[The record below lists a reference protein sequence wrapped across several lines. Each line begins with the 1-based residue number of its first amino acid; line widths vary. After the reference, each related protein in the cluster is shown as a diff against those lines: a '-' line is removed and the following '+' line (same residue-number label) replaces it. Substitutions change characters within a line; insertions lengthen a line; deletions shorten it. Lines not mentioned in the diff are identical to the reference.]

1 LGGLFD
7 QSGGEASS
15 VLFDDRLFRALVV
28 QRSRKYVCESQRLHG
43 GHTVLFPKKQ
53 DPKIAAYSIKQ
64 TYGHLLSHIELAFRK
79 EKPLFSLALYNPLA
93 FWIGDPAAVQEWDRT
108 RQTQVVR
115 LIRLLF
121 LKRFESSA
129 RAFEH
134 SCQTLLLKLLA
145 FLKKNI
151 DAAEVTETRRHEAWL
166 AQNNEVLAHVAS
178 RRAEF
183 TDEDDAE
190 EDDMA
195 DEFAD
200 VFDCLPRDDYDVPAI
215 INECYSDL
223 AQVVDFITELKSF
236 EPAHDNKLAT
246 LICLL
251 KQDKVLKKHK
261 VLVFTEFMSTARY
274 LRQQL
279 AAAGIDGVSEVD
291 SASKRDRAEVIEEFS
306 PYYNGLSSAELVAAG
321 RPETRVLIATDILAE
336 GLNLQDATRLINYDL
351 HWNPVRLMQRIG
363 RVDRR
368 LTAATERKIV
378 ADHPDTK
385 SIRGT
390 VAYWNFLPPDD
401 LDNLLRLF
409 SRVSYKTLR
418 ISKVFGIEGKKLLTP
433 KDDYDALRDFVHN
446 YEGEETPLEKLHLE
460 YQRLL
465 KENPALEPFLRSL
478 PLRVFSGRV
487 HPSPGTRAVFFC
499 YRLPAADQT
508 KPDADQWTGDAFHT
522 AWYFLDLASGEIAE
536 EPARIVA
543 IVRSAPD
550 IPRDLALPPAE
561 LRNLRLKIEGHIRQS
576 YLRRVQAPLGVAP
589 ILKCWME
596 LH

>member
-1 LGGLFD
+1 M
-7 QSGGEASS
+7 
-15 VLFDDRLFRALVV
+15 
-28 QRSRKYVCESQRLHG
+28 
-43 GHTVLFPKKQ
+43 
-53 DPKIAAYSIKQ
+53 
-64 TYGHLLSHIELAFRK
+64 
-79 EKPLFSLALYNPLA
+79 
-93 FWIGDPAAVQEWDRT
+93 
-108 RQTQVVR
+108 
-115 LIRLLF
+115 
-121 LKRFESSA
+121 
-129 RAFEH
+129 
-134 SCQTLLLKLLA
+134 
-145 FLKKNI
+145 
-151 DAAEVTETRRHEAWL
+151 
-166 AQNNEVLAHVAS
+166 AS

-190 EDDMA
+190 ENDLA
-195 DEFAD
+195 DEFSD
-200 VFDCLPRDDYDVPAI
+200 VFERLDRKVYDVPAI
-215 INECYSDL
+215 VDECYSDL
-223 AQVVDFITELKSF
+223 EQVVDFINELKSF

-279 AAAGIDGVSEVD
+279 SAAGIEGVSEVD

-306 PYYNGLSSAELVAAG
+306 PYYNGLSSPELAAAG
-321 RPETRVLIATDILAE
+321 RTETRVLIATDILAE

-363 RVDRR
+363 RVNRR
-368 LTAATERKIV
+368 LSTATEKKIV

-390 VAYWNFLPPDD
+390 VAYWNFLPPDE

-409 SRVSYKTLR
+409 GRVSYKTLR

-446 YEGEETPLEKLHLE
+446 YEGEETPLERLHLE

-487 HPSPGTRAVFFC
+487 HPSPGTRAVFLC

-508 KPDADQWTGDAFHT
+508 RPEADQWTGDAFHT
-522 AWYFLDLASGEIAE
+522 AWYLLDLASGEIAE
-536 EPARIVA
+536 DPARIVA

-550 IPRDLALPPAE
+550 TPRDLTLPPAE

-576 YLRRVQAPLGVAP
+576 YLRRVQAPLGVSP